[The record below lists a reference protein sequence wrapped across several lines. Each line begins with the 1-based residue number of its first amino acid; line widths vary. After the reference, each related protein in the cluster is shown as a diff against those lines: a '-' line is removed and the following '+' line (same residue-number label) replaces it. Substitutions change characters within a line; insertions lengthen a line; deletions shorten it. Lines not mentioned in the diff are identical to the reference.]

1 MLHFSSIEIN
11 NHITYELFHLNLNFW
26 FHRFSL
32 EDTKYLLVLCFSI
45 PASLW
50 IFSCSCLFGCS
61 KTLRVEESGQMRI
74 RCRRQVDDLESPYRR
89 ASDSSK
95 DFSGNNIGQKFKY
108 KKNGEKISWKL
119 FFNFFMD
126 FKIIQII
133 WFTKCTNV
141 LRNVLLDKIHPDKWR
156 KTEFFLQ
163 K

>member
-1 MLHFSSIEIN
+1 MVEIIVQRIDFHVIILHFIKTLWQLGRKRNWPLLVCCISSLN
-11 NHITYELFHLNLNFW
+11 NQITYELFHLNHNFW
-26 FHRFSL
+26 FYRFSL

-108 KKNGEKISWKL
+108 KKNGEKISWKSS
-119 FFNFFMD
+119 
-126 FKIIQII
+126 FK
-133 WFTKCTNV
+133 
-141 LRNVLLDKIHPDKWR
+141 
-156 KTEFFLQ
+156 FLWIV